1 MANTSYYKKIQY
13 LRTRSM
19 KLSKFLTR
27 FYDRKAMKC
36 QVRHIHASGK
46 MREAEWFS
54 WVDMRRTILM
64 GWHEHPVEQ
73 KNICN
78 AVMAVTCFRSP
89 ICLQG
94 LVLTE
99 LPCIPWIPIHLSA
112 GSEISSEYVS
122 HRSAKIKCSVHL
134 SDT

>member
-54 WVDMRRTILM
+54 
-64 GWHEHPVEQ
+64 
-73 KNICN
+73 
-78 AVMAVTCFRSP
+78 
-89 ICLQG
+89 
-94 LVLTE
+94 
-99 LPCIPWIPIHLSA
+99 
-112 GSEISSEYVS
+112 
-122 HRSAKIKCSVHL
+122 
-134 SDT
+134 